1 MSKFIGFKVISKI
14 IIGLLI
20 GIFSYFIL
28 FISILLLP
36 QISDSKIFGEE
47 LLQKVVVEDKITIS
61 PTPILI
67 WIIPISALINLLIY
81 FLYAKSNNQNQK

>member
-1 MSKFIGFKVISKI
+1 MTEVQNKATILAVDDSKANRM
-14 IIGLLI
+14 LM
-20 GIFSYFIL
+20 
-28 FISILLLP
+28 
-36 QISDSKIFGEE
+36 SKIFGEE